1 MATIDSYYFRVC
13 TKGAGRRGVDIETL
27 LRSVGLDPARLADP
41 GWRGSVEAMAR
52 LVREI
57 WQLLDDEFMGY
68 TRRPVRFG
76 AFELMGQLALDSESV
91 LEALEKGIH
100 FYNVVSSDIRT
111 DLEVIDD
118 EVRIAV
124 RFTDSFLDPDHYFVE
139 FWLIIWHRFACWLA
153 GETATLTSATFD
165 YPKPIG
171 YFEEFKYLFPCR
183 HRFEQM
189 GCEIRLDVRL
199 LRGPVKRTKAEL
211 ALMSA
216 RAPLELMT
224 IPASDHD
231 LARQVRM
238 LLRHRDAFRPCR
250 ATEIAEHLGIATDTL
265 RRRLRREGSSL
276 TLIAEA
282 TRRDIAVRRLLASN
296 STVEEIAGALG
307 YAEARSFTRAFRGW
321 TGFNPSQYRRLFRTR

>member
-13 TKGAGRRGVDIETL
+13 TKGAERRGMDIAAL
-27 LRSVGLDPARLADP
+27 LRCVGLDPARLADP
-41 GWRGSVEAMAR
+41 TWRGSVEAMAR
-52 LVREI
+52 LVRAI

-68 TRRPVRFG
+68 TLRPVKFG
-76 AFELMGQLALDSESV
+76 AFELMGQLAFDSESV
-91 LEALEKGIH
+91 FEALEKGTR

-124 RFTDSFLDPDHYFVE
+124 TFNEASLDPDHYFVE

-153 GETATLTSATFD
+153 GETITLTAAAFN
-165 YPKPIG
+165 YAKPIG

-183 HRFEQM
+183 HRFKQPA
-189 GCEIRLDVRL
+189 CEIRLDLRL

-211 ALMSA
+211 AQMSA
-216 RAPLELMT
+216 RAPFELMT
-224 IPASDHD
+224 IPASNHD
-231 LARQVRM
+231 LAPQVRM
-238 LLRHRDAFRPCR
+238 LLRHRDAFRPYR
-250 ATEIAEHLGIATDTL
+250 AAEIADLLGIETDTL

-296 STVEEIAGALG
+296 STVEEIADALG

-321 TGFNPSQYRRLFRTR
+321 TGFSPSQYRRRFRTR